1 MDNNDSEEPNVK
13 KRKTNKHNSTTF
25 KSTDAG
31 NNLLSIDSLDNGI
44 VIRFASYLCP
54 RDLISLAL
62 TCHRFGGSADGLS
75 LMEDTARQ
83 IICNAIQEERDALPK
98 LTNQTYIEVYNEL
111 LKHREPRVF
120 DQLIGNRLS
129 YVDNDKSHMKFV
141 GEATPN
147 AAICNHVMRAGRHY
161 ATFTSGGDAALLLKY
176 VGITRPLPNWDKK
189 GLTSFFLEDPD
200 NFEEFQRERT
210 ERWSGD
216 VNYCGI
222 TLCNHVAL
230 TYDWGSWRP
239 NGLIGAAG
247 MIGDGSHCCISGD
260 KIGLLLDLDAGTLT
274 IYKNGERLG
283 TAKDG
288 LAGEYCW
295 FGTLASPGNELC
307 IEKESIPL

>member
-1 MDNNDSEEPNVK
+1 MDNNVSEEPIVK
-13 KRKTNKHNSTTF
+13 KRKTNTHNSTTF
-25 KSTDAG
+25 KSASSDG
-31 NNLLSIDSLDNGI
+31 NNKQSSIYLFDNDI

-54 RDLISLAL
+54 RDLISLSL
-62 TCHRFGGSADGLS
+62 TCRRFGGSVDTGSS

-83 IICNAIQEERDALPK
+83 IICNAEKEERDALPRMA
-98 LTNQTYIEVYNEL
+98 NQSYIEVYNEL
-111 LKHREPRVF
+111 LKHSEPRVF
-120 DQLIGNRLS
+120 DQLIGNRLF
-129 YVDNDKSHMKFV
+129 YVNDDKSHIKFV

-161 ATFTSGGDAALLLKY
+161 TTFTSRGDAALLLKY

-295 FGTLASPGNELC
+295 FGTLAS
-307 IEKESIPL
+307 KSW